1 MKKIP
6 TIPSKT
12 DAEINAANEVK
23 EEDNSSLNIKE
34 DLPVTIEKLK
44 ETWLQFF
51 EKRKDNGKALLQTFA
66 NKKIRLEDE
75 SKVVITLI
83 NKIEEGILEDFKVDL
98 MEHLK
103 HQNQNRKIVLEAEI
117 NEEEAKERR
126 PYTSSEKFTFLL
138 EKHPLLREMADKFGL
153 DPEY

>member
-1 MKKIP
+1 MP
-6 TIPSKT
+6 LAF
-12 DAEINAANEVK
+12 D
-23 EEDNSSLNIKE
+23 
-34 DLPVTIEKLK
+34 KLK
-44 ETWLQFF
+44 ESWQQFF
-51 EKRKDNGKALLQTFA
+51 DKRKDNGKALIQTFA
-66 NKKIRLEDE
+66 NKKIRIEGDTKIIISL
-75 SKVVITLI
+75 V
-83 NKIEEGILEDFKVDL
+83 NQIEESLLEDFKVDL

-103 HQNQNRKIVLEAEI
+103 HQNQNRKLVLEAEI

>member
-1 MKKIP
+1 
-6 TIPSKT
+6 
-12 DAEINAANEVK
+12 
-23 EEDNSSLNIKE
+23 
-34 DLPVTIEKLK
+34 
-44 ETWLQFF
+44 
-51 EKRKDNGKALLQTFA
+51 
-66 NKKIRLEDE
+66 
-75 SKVVITLI
+75 
-83 NKIEEGILEDFKVDL
+83 

>member
-1 MKKIP
+1 M
-6 TIPSKT
+6 
-12 DAEINAANEVK
+12 
-23 EEDNSSLNIKE
+23 
-34 DLPVTIEKLK
+34 
-44 ETWLQFF
+44 
-51 EKRKDNGKALLQTFA
+51 LQTFA

-153 DPEY
+153 DPDY